1 MPNHITP
8 EQIALIRKKSD
19 TLTPKQ
25 LAFKMGLS
33 VTTVKRYHKKA
44 DKEVAV
50 VSKRV
55 KDDFVYP
62 EDEEDDYKFKRKVF
76 KRPPAIYDQ
85 SPSPYG
91 LANKLLG
98 IKLTTRCY
106 FKT

>member
-1 MPNHITP
+1 MPKHITS

-19 TLTPKQ
+19 TLSPKE

-44 DKEVAV
+44 EKEVAV

-62 EDEEDDYKFKRKVF
+62 DDEDDYTFRKKAFV
-76 KRPPAIYDQ
+76 RPLAVYDQ

-91 LANKLLG
+91 IANKLLG

-106 FKT
+106 FKP